1 MLGNVSPQNP
11 AGSSR
16 HRRALKRIIAWFRF
30 YRGSTTNALDGK
42 ALLPYIFGLTRD
54 HAMSTLTVTA
64 KGQVTLR
71 KDLLEHLGVR
81 PGEKI
86 TIDKLP
92 DGRIEV
98 RAARPTGKISDA
110 FNFLKQEN
118 GPLLSVEEMSEIAAR
133 GWAGK
138 R

>member
-1 MLGNVSPQNP
+1 
-11 AGSSR
+11 
-16 HRRALKRIIAWFRF
+16 LKVRLF
-30 YRGSTTNALDGK
+30 Y
-42 ALLPYIFGLTRD
+42 LTWWEHEEAD
-54 HAMSTLTVTA
+54 MSTLTVTA

-71 KDLLEHLGVR
+71 RDLLEHLGVQ

-86 TIDKLP
+86 TVDMLP

-98 RAARPTGKISDA
+98 KAARPTGKISNV
-110 FNFLKQEN
+110 FGTLKTKRK
-118 GPLLSVEEMSEIAAR
+118 GRTLSIGDMDRIITR

>member
-1 MLGNVSPQNP
+1 
-11 AGSSR
+11 
-16 HRRALKRIIAWFRF
+16 
-30 YRGSTTNALDGK
+30 
-42 ALLPYIFGLTRD
+42 
-54 HAMSTLTVTA
+54 MSNLTVTA

-71 KDLLEHLGVR
+71 KDLLKHLGVN

-86 TIDKLP
+86 TVDKLP

-98 RAARPTGKISDA
+98 KAARPAGKISDA
-110 FNFLKQEN
+110 FGFLKKKN
-118 GPLLSVEEMSEIAAR
+118 GPSLSIEEMNEIAAR

>member
-1 MLGNVSPQNP
+1 
-11 AGSSR
+11 
-16 HRRALKRIIAWFRF
+16 
-30 YRGSTTNALDGK
+30 
-42 ALLPYIFGLTRD
+42 
-54 HAMSTLTVTA
+54 MSTLTVTA

-98 RAARPTGKISDA
+98 RAARPTGTISEA
-110 FNFLKQEN
+110 FNFLKKEN